1 MAFDPDPLV
10 GRLCSLEAAL
20 GRWSKSSSSRRS
32 GGKGGPRCL
41 AGTFLV
47 SLTSGVDSRN
57 SPGREA
63 TGSGAADGRGGGAD
77 AAAILEAFSFAAA
90 FSFLAEAFAFFL
102 AERPPSL
109 SGGASSS
116 WKRLFFFISASKSGF
131 SVAAGVT
138 ALDVAAPWLTSVA
151 ATSPRVGRGPSLLL
165 AATGCCPRPGP
176 SLLAAGAGCS
186 LLFVFALF
194 FSAAVSCTSF
204 LFWTQ

>member
-1 MAFDPDPLV
+1 MK
-10 GRLCSLEAAL
+10 SKIL
-20 GRWSKSSSSRRS
+20 G
-32 GGKGGPRCL
+32 
-41 AGTFLV
+41 V
-47 SLTSGVDSRN
+47 
-57 SPGREA
+57 
-63 TGSGAADGRGGGAD
+63 
-77 AAAILEAFSFAAA
+77 EAFSFAAA

-131 SVAAGVT
+131 SFVVAGAA

-151 ATSPRVGRGPSLLL
+151 ATSRVGRGPSLLL
-165 AATGCCPRPGP
+165 AATGCPRPGP

-186 LLFVFALF
+186 FLFVFALF
-194 FSAAVSCTSF
+194 FSAAVSSTSF